1 MNDDIEGSKID
12 NNHMIFM
19 YWMPSNSLSHFSEFF
34 FLSQIEFSS
43 YGTKKKCCYD
53 MSVFVIKKKEIVC

>member
-43 YGTKKKCCYD
+43 YGTKKKVLLWHERFCH
-53 MSVFVIKKKEIVC
+53 KKKEIVC